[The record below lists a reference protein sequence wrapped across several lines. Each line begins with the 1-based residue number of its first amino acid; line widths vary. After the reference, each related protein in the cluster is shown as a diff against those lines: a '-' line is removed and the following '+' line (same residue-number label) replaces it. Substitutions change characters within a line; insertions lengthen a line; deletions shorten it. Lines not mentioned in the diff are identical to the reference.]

1 MHKRCFKKREK
12 LEVTLG
18 KVWGPAHR
26 IIWINMDLLAVGTGI
41 V

>member
-1 MHKRCFKKREK
+1 MHKRCFEREK

-26 IIWINMDLLAVGTGI
+26 IIRINMELPAMGTGI
-41 V
+41 A

>member
-1 MHKRCFKKREK
+1 MYKMCFEKREK

-26 IIWINMDLLAVGTGI
+26 NIRSNMDLLAMGTGI
-41 V
+41 A